1 MHFSIDAI
9 RNFLIQDMESYR
21 EMILQENDYDN
32 MKWSYTTFIDMNNYL
47 KKTNMNQEEIQELL
61 SVSRKGIS
69 FGSVTTRDMLFIHS
83 LTSPNRCLELVETY
97 KLMERTNEYVPNM
110 KDELQ
115 WLTDRW
121 EKGFYIFVNQ

>member
-1 MHFSIDAI
+1 MQFSIDAI

-47 KKTNMNQEEIQELL
+47 KKTNMDQEEIQELL
-61 SVSRKGIS
+61 SVSREGIS

-83 LTSPNRCLELVETY
+83 LTSPNRCLELVET
-97 KLMERTNEYVPNM
+97 
-110 KDELQ
+110 
-115 WLTDRW
+115 
-121 EKGFYIFVNQ
+121 

>member
-1 MHFSIDAI
+1 MQFSIDAI
-9 RNFLIQDMESYR
+9 RNFLIHDMESYR
-21 EMILQENDYDN
+21 EMLLQENDYDN

-47 KKTNMNQEEIQELL
+47 KKTNMDQEEIQELL
-61 SVSRKGIS
+61 SVSREGIS
-69 FGSVTTRDMLFIHS
+69 FDSVTKRDMLFIHS

-110 KDELQ
+110 KKELQ
-115 WLTDRW
+115 WLKDRW

>member
-47 KKTNMNQEEIQELL
+47 KKTNMDQEEIQELL
-61 SVSRKGIS
+61 SVSREGIS
-69 FGSVTTRDMLFIHS
+69 FGSVTTPDMLFIHS

-97 KLMERTNEYVPNM
+97 KLMERTNEYFPNM
-110 KDELQ
+110 KEELQ
-115 WLTDRW
+115 WLKDQW